1 MERQKM
7 AGLVIRYFLD
17 PWRHVRSIDVPE
29 SGGSADVVHVQE
41 VGVQGDAAGGVDALD
56 VDADRAAEG
65 EVVGVVSID
74 FRL

>member
-1 MERQKM
+1 MERQEM
-7 AGLVIRYFLD
+7 SGFVIRYFLD
-17 PWRHVRSIDVPE
+17 PWRHVHSIDVPE
-29 SGGSADVVHVQE
+29 SGGSADVVHVQA

-65 EVVGVVSID
+65 EFAGVVSID